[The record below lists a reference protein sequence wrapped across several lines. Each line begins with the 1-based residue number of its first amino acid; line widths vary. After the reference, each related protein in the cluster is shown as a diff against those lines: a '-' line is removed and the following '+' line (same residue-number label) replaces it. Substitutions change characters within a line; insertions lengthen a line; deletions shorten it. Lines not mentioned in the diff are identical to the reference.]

1 MKSTITRKQVFDKI
15 KSTNYANFMDIIESI
30 RLVYVYPE
38 DSLLMEWYKDDLFHR
53 YKLKVTFYTCGFSDN
68 EAIIKALLKNL
79 MWQHFWYSKWERGG
93 THEFDIDPANCNF
106 MLVSDYC
113 KQNNSETQ
121 IMTRK

>member
-1 MKSTITRKQVFDKI
+1 
-15 KSTNYANFMDIIESI
+15 MDIIESI

-113 KQNNSETQ
+113 KQNNTSRQYVYKYKLKYEFIYISKQ
-121 IMTRK
+121 VVLIRKKEL